1 MGRAARAARA
11 CKERAVAPL
20 NLVHAAAAA
29 AAPRSVRRSPR
40 LARVEVL
47 AARCRGAV
55 LRLVLPQSRIELLR
69 ARRPVLDVLTQLRRA
84 EPTVGLD
91 FDLRE
96 AQLVQ
101 WHLALARRMLHS
113 VVVALHTAEVLQHSR
128 FDHESV
134 EVDQQNQRLERA
146 AKVRGKLWAV
156 LCQLLLRERIA
167 HRLVPVERLAAL
179 V

>member
-1 MGRAARAARA
+1 
-11 CKERAVAPL
+11 
-20 NLVHAAAAA
+20 
-29 AAPRSVRRSPR
+29 
-40 LARVEVL
+40 
-47 AARCRGAV
+47 
-55 LRLVLPQSRIELLR
+55 
-69 ARRPVLDVLTQLRRA
+69 
-84 EPTVGLD
+84 
-91 FDLRE
+91 
-96 AQLVQ
+96 
-101 WHLALARRMLHS
+101 MLHS